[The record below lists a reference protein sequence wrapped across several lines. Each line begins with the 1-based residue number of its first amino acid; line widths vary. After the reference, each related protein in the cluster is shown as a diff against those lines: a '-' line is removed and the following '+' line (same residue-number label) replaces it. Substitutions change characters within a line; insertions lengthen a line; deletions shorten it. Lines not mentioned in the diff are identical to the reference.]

1 MKKILALVLAIM
13 MVFALVACGTSETT
27 SKDESKGT
35 VEVSSI
41 TQGADDDVIDFEDL
55 ENTSSEEEKTL
66 DLSEP
71 EMKYVVVALKRE
83 NIKINSVEDF
93 ADYTCAYIGEC
104 DSEVWA
110 NYYDFKEIGLYNA
123 VNDLHSGL
131 SGNNFKI
138 GIIWE
143 IGLTGYSD
151 WEVVWELKAE

>member
-1 MKKILALVLAIM
+1 
-13 MVFALVACGTSETT
+13 
-27 SKDESKGT
+27 
-35 VEVSSI
+35 
-41 TQGADDDVIDFEDL
+41 
-55 ENTSSEEEKTL
+55 
-66 DLSEP
+66 
-71 EMKYVVVALKRE
+71 MKYVVVALKRE
-83 NIKINSVEDF
+83 NIKINSVDDF

-138 GIIWE
+138 GIISE

-151 WEVVWELKAE
+151 WEVLDIDRENMIFEIED

>member
-1 MKKILALVLAIM
+1 MKKILALVLALM
-13 MVFALVACGTSETT
+13 MVFALVACGTNDTP
-27 SKDESKGT
+27 SKDTDDTS
-35 VEVSSI
+35 VDASSI
-41 TQGADDDVIDFEDL
+41 TQGTDDEVIDFEDL

-71 EMKYVVVALKRE
+71 EMKYDVVALKRE